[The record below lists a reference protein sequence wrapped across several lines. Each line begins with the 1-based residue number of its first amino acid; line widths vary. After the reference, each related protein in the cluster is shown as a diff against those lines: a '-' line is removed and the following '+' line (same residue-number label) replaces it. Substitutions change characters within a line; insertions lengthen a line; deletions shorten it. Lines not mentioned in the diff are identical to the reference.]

1 MKKIA
6 IAATLVFAV
15 ASSSTVFA
23 QGQQIQQRDFR
34 AVEGAYVGGA
44 IGAFGA
50 KATGIATGIALQE
63 RTSGSKNGSGA
74 KLFAGYQ
81 LTENFGAE
89 LGFIRSSTLKRSY
102 VVGTTN
108 VEQKGEVS
116 ALYAAGTGRFAFGER
131 FAVTG
136 KLGVARGK
144 FSGTNALPT
153 ASAITGSKTGAIFGV
168 GAEYRFTPKIAATID
183 YDYLPKTSN
192 RLKSAMISAGVKFTF

>member
-1 MKKIA
+1 MKTIA

-15 ASSSTVFA
+15 ASSTVFA
-23 QGQQIQQRDFR
+23 QGQPSQQRDFR

-50 KATGIATGIALQE
+50 KATGIALEE
-63 RTSGSKNGSGA
+63 RTAGSKNGIGG
-74 KLFAGYQ
+74 KLFVGYQ

-89 LGFIRSSTLKRSY
+89 LGFIRSSTLKRTY

-108 VEQKGEVS
+108 VEQKGEVN
-116 ALYAAGTGRFAFGER
+116 ALYVAGTGRFAFGER
-131 FAVTG
+131 FAVAG
-136 KLGVARGK
+136 KVGVARGK

-153 ASAITGSKTGAIFGV
+153 AAAITGSKTGAIFGV
-168 GAEYRFTPKIAATID
+168 GAEYRFTPKIAATLD

-192 RLKSAMISAGVKFTF
+192 RLKSAVISAGVKFTF

>member
-23 QGQQIQQRDFR
+23 QGQQSQQRDFR

-50 KATGIATGIALQE
+50 KATGIALEE

>member
-23 QGQQIQQRDFR
+23 QGQQSQQRDFR

-50 KATGIATGIALQE
+50 KATGIALEE
-63 RTSGSKNGSGA
+63 RTSGSKNGIGA